1 MVSAYED
8 GICPLHSMSE
18 REMLI
23 DIVDT
28 YGGEKVKAAIRAA
41 IRANARRLAYVEG
54 CLKKW
59 ANGDIRAPVTLS
71 AEEKAARDR
80 QRAEE
85 KERYEAAERE
95 RVFREYGVVV
105 NESA

>member
-1 MVSAYED
+1 MTVY
-8 GICPLHSMSE
+8 PLKE
-18 REMLI
+18 I
-23 DIVDT
+23 PVDT
-28 YGGEKVKAAIRAA
+28 T
-41 IRANARRLAYVEG
+41 
-54 CLKKW
+54 
-59 ANGDIRAPVTLS
+59 PTLS

>member
-1 MVSAYED
+1 
-8 GICPLHSMSE
+8 
-18 REMLI
+18 
-23 DIVDT
+23 
-28 YGGEKVKAAIRAA
+28 
-41 IRANARRLAYVEG
+41 
-54 CLKKW
+54 LKKW

-80 QRAEE
+80 KRAEE